1 MHDDVTL
8 SGLVRDE
15 LIMVLESIQR
25 EADLGCQAVQNAE
38 PVYKQQIAVEALEYI
53 EYLAR
58 RALSLLNHEED
69 NGED

>member
-15 LIMVLESIQR
+15 LIMVLESIQK
-25 EADLGCQAVQNAE
+25 EADLGCRAVRNAE

-58 RALSLLNHEED
+58 RALSLLNPEENGGD
-69 NGED
+69 N